1 MEKAEPQLEVTNTF
15 FSKWQVLISDWKYH
29 GSFDQNF
36 LVINY
41 DEPHAMGR
49 IKTVLTQTQRCYEWA
64 HKHQDKK
71 RQNLRQVTHMTWW
84 RRRRKRRVSQA
95 LTSSL
100 GFQRVRENN
109 GRAEGEKKKNRGERE
124 RETTQINVVITC
136 HAHNRNSWP
145 RSGKDKKESSVLR
158 VAAKHPGDTLLRQF
172 MMVSEFFPSFPIHRD
187 NVVL

>member
-124 RETTQINVVITC
+124 RERQHRLMWLSHAMHTTGTVGQG
-136 HAHNRNSWP
+136 R
-145 RSGKDKKESSVLR
+145 GKIRKKAVFWE
-158 VAAKHPGDTLLRQF
+158 
-172 MMVSEFFPSFPIHRD
+172 
-187 NVVL
+187 